1 MNKHTTLSLDEY
13 AADFIDKQVAR
24 GDFASPSDVVEAGLK
39 LLEQQQARVDL
50 LRQAIVEGEE
60 SGPSTPFDF
69 DEFLARK
76 HRERGL

>member
-13 AADFIDKQVAR
+13 AADFIDKQVAS

-39 LLEQQQARVDL
+39 LLEQQQARADL

-60 SGPSTPFDF
+60 SGPSMPFDF